1 MEVVLLDTDNFYVSF
16 DKDGPEIIIHVRFM
30 AWHNEFKQPKTHKK
44 GITKEL
50 IKKDISKDS
59 CSMAFYKVAGLAIF
73 RGRENKEWNQFLM
86 IKLVD
91 YKIWC
96 VSVVYDL
103 VVSNHIV
110 SNICW
115 E

>member
-50 IKKDISKDS
+50 I
-59 CSMAFYKVAGLAIF
+59 
-73 RGRENKEWNQFLM
+73 
-86 IKLVD
+86 
-91 YKIWC
+91 
-96 VSVVYDL
+96 
-103 VVSNHIV
+103 
-110 SNICW
+110 
-115 E
+115 